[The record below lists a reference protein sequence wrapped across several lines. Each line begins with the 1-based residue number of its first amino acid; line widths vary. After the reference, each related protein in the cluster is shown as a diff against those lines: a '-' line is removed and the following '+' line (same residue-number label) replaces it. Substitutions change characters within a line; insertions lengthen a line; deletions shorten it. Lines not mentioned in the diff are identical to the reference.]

1 MSLRLCRVS
10 GVLQTTTSNT
20 FCSSYRFPTTMP
32 DISVDRETARLGEVL
47 LGRSR
52 ELAAVLGTR
61 LDAAVPEDL
70 APLRDAARELLDV
83 APSIVASWAAEPPGR
98 FHGHF
103 ATRGISARRIPLR
116 VAAMASRALAR
127 TDPRAAEI
135 LDDLVREWSREL
147 EKTYDLRWVPVAA
160 QTGL

>member
-1 MSLRLCRVS
+1 M
-10 GVLQTTTSNT
+10 
-20 FCSSYRFPTTMP
+20 
-32 DISVDRETARLGEVL
+32 L
-47 LGRSR
+47 LGRTR
-52 ELAAVLGTR
+52 ELTAVLGTR
-61 LDAAVPEDL
+61 LDTAVPQEL

-83 APSIVASWAAEPPGR
+83 APSIVAGWAAEEPRR

-127 TDPRAAEI
+127 TEPRTTEV
-135 LDDLVREWSREL
+135 LDDLVREWCQEL

-160 QTGL
+160 QTGVHVRTMLHTARLVCLGGG